1 MVETLRENL
10 QIRFANLVVHIRKR
24 LEAVIVTVGAASNK
38 YRVQGLRTWTWLC
51 FPNLGKKI
59 CSTEKKSVFLR
70 LWDAERRFIWG
81 KDKSVWVELL
91 ITSTVWS
98 VTSACCRESIKR
110 LCKCHN
116 YYCLRGLSVTRSN
129 GFDWPLQMLLNGWM
143 HSWRADVN
151 RKCGTHTLGYVVK
164 TTTAWSTEV

>member
-51 FPNLGKKI
+51 FPHFGNLLNRKKVCFPAI
-59 CSTEKKSVFLR
+59 MRCWVQVYLE
-70 LWDAERRFIWG
+70 ERQKCLSGIARNIHRVVRCWC
-81 KDKSVWVELL
+81 LL
-91 ITSTVWS
+91 Q
-98 VTSACCRESIKR
+98 RKH
-110 LCKCHN
+110 HN
-116 YYCLRGLSVTRSN
+116 YFCLGGLSVSRSN

-151 RKCGTHTLGYVVK
+151 SKCGTHTLGYVVK
-164 TTTAWSTEV
+164 TAVQRCK